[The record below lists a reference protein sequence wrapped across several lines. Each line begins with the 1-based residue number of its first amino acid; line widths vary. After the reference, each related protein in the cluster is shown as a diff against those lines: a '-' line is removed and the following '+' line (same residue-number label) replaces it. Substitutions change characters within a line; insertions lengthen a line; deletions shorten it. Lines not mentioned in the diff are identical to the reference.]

1 MKPLSKTAVL
11 PALALLALA
20 GCQVNVDNQSK
31 ANLDHAAD
39 SIGDAVGTA
48 ADAVGNAADR
58 AGATI
63 EKGADRA
70 GATIEKGAD
79 SVGNH
84 IDVNVDLHRDGK
96 DKNEDKSEANTA
108 ADGNR
113 H

>member
-1 MKPLSKTAVL
+1 MKPLSKTAAL
-11 PALALLALA
+11 PILALFALA

-39 SIGDAVGTA
+39 SIGDTLGNA
-48 ADAVGNAADR
+48 ADAVGDAADR

-63 EKGADRA
+63 EKGAD
-70 GATIEKGAD
+70 D
-79 SVGNH
+79 VGNH
-84 IDVNVDLHRDGK
+84 VDVNVDLHRDGK
-96 DKNEDKSEANTA
+96 GRNEGNSA

>member
-1 MKPLSKTAVL
+1 MKPLSRIAAL

-31 ANLDHAAD
+31 ANLDH
-39 SIGDAVGTA
+39 IGDTLGNA

-63 EKGADRA
+63 ENGADRA

-79 SVGNH
+79 DIGNH
-84 IDVNVDLHRDGK
+84 VDVNVDLHRDGK
-96 DKNEDKSEANTA
+96 DKSEGNST